1 MGDILFGVA
10 FFIVGQVILYV
21 FSVNICDEVKHYIDG
36 TFFGSICTLLAV
48 MMVYKYWDS
57 ITKED
62 LEFSVG
68 AKQNVWEIK
77 ESIQDDEL
85 NQSFNK
91 GTQYGTPQ
99 PQQRQPQQQHQQQSY
114 GQPYHQQYPY

>member
-1 MGDILFGVA
+1 
-10 FFIVGQVILYV
+10 
-21 FSVNICDEVKHYIDG
+21 
-36 TFFGSICTLLAV
+36 

-99 PQQRQPQQQHQQQSY
+99 PQQRQPQQQHQQQPY